1 MSSEHDMPFEFT
13 LTCAPPDTQIDAHL
27 LMARLGDEGCT
38 DALVELGEPD
48 EIGRVRLAFAQ
59 EANTAEEA
67 VWRAMDAVKRALPG
81 AQLLAV
87 EPDGEMSMTVAEPRL
102 TTKVKAAP
110 LFHDLPGVSDDFLPE
125 RASQHQPERESL

>member
-1 MSSEHDMPFEFT
+1 MPSEHDMPFEFR
-13 LTCAPPDTQIDAHL
+13 LTYALPDTQTDADL

-38 DALVELGEPD
+38 DAQVEPGAVD
-48 EIGRVRLAFAQ
+48 RVRIAFTRQAP
-59 EANTAEEA
+59 TAEEA

-87 EPDGEMSMTVAEPRL
+87 EPDGEMSMAVAEPRL